1 MTREEA
7 IADFKEEVYKF
18 KRYLEGKKINP
29 LPPSDDEDYK
39 EYIHFCHEIEKDI
52 ERDEI
57 ALSALSEQ
65 KKGGWIPVEERKPKH
80 KQEVFV
86 TYETEDG
93 LKVDKTEY
101 HERHGFA
108 ISPTVTAWREDISP
122 YKENDT
128 WT

>member
-1 MTREEA
+1 MTDKTMDYLKTGVICASKVTLTITADEARE
-7 IADFKEEVYKF
+7 I
-18 KRYLEGKKINP
+18 LT
-29 LPPSDDEDYK
+29 
-39 EYIHFCHEIEKDI
+39 
-52 ERDEI
+52 
-57 ALSALSEQ
+57 ALSEQ